1 MTFAVK
7 RADNTRQILEG
18 NLLRAMLSIAVPV
31 VVNSFLQTLYNLTD
45 TYWLGQ
51 IGKEPLAAINLVT
64 PVQNI
69 VIGFGGGLTVA
80 TAVMVSQYIGARM
93 QTEARRMANQ
103 IFACAMGFSL
113 LCAGALAAVTQ
124 VCLPYIGQ
132 GGCIMN
138 VCSIAAFLPLPYMN
152 VYSATKVFA
161 LHYSLALRRE
171 LCQAGVNVTA
181 VCPGWMDTAFLDR
194 AREGVG
200 HMVTRYAGITTPERV
215 ARKALR
221 DARRG
226 RSRSL
231 CGVFSHLT
239 FWASRLLPRS
249 LVTRFWLMQQHL
261 S

>member
-1 MTFAVK
+1 MSMVQERTAIVTGAS
-7 RADNTRQILEG
+7 RGL
-18 NLLRAMLSIAVPV
+18 
-31 VVNSFLQTLYNLTD
+31 
-45 TYWLGQ
+45 
-51 IGKEPLAAINLVT
+51 GKELVRLLVRDTGVQRVWAIARSELRLRELRSELGEKIEIFPADLTERSAVDRLSVALQERQPQIVYLV
-64 PVQNI
+64 NDA
-69 VIGFGGGLTVA
+69 GFGKFGPSRGVA
-80 TAVMVSQYIGARM
+80 VGDVWDMVAL
-93 QTEARRMANQ
+93 N
-103 IFACAMGFSL
+103 
-113 LCAGALAAVTQ
+113 AGALTAMTQ

-138 VCSIAAFLPLPYMN
+138 VCSIAAFHPLPYMN

-171 LCQAGVNVTA
+171 LRQAGVNVTA

-249 LVTRFWLMQQHL
+249 LVTRLWLMQQHL